1 MATLT
6 IKRLPDELH
15 EQLKKRAER
24 NRRSMNNEVIKILED
39 ALTPRTRSAEEVIAE
54 AEELNRRIGITFPDV
69 VNEAKRE
76 GRA

>member
-15 EQLKKRAER
+15 ERLKKRAER

-39 ALTPRTRSAEEVIAE
+39 VLTPSTRSAEDVIAE
-54 AEELNRRIGITFPDV
+54 AEEVNRRIGVTFPDV
-69 VNEAKRE
+69 VNEAKQE
-76 GRA
+76 GRT